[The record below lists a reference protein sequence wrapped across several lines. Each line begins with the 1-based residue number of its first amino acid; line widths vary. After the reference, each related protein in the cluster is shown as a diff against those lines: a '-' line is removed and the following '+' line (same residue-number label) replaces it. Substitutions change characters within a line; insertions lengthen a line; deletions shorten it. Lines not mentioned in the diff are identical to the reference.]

1 MCMEYFIL
9 GLILLVLCITF
20 YIVIKNKKY
29 KFSKEEVNTSIKN
42 SNSLVKL
49 KVDMLPASVCKK
61 YEIMHEVKDSN
72 LLTHINNLIPELVQ
86 TSTSIN
92 NAIKSSSE
100 VVYQVVIPSNTKLAK
115 SKNMKNAVRGIYH
128 GEKGVKGHANL
139 VAVDQSKNAIA
150 NTVSSSM
157 NITSMIVGQYYMS
170 QIDNKLSEISEEI
183 NKISDFQKNEYKSKI
198 LALVSQ
204 VKRIS
209 SFQSEILENFNIKE
223 MELSLLNNLEQK
235 CIELLGQANLEIE
248 GYTKK
253 NKKDF
258 KDYDETLSE
267 IEMWFS
273 SQRILMEILYKI
285 NDLKYILN
293 LGKISKE
300 QLSTLLNDYYTQV
313 TTVNNKLIEWHKK
326 YSSEFEIDVNSS
338 RRKRK
343 GFEGFVYYV
352 PSLINSDLKYKPIS
366 EKTKGL
372 IEKQS
377 SKFESVDDN
386 KLNLFNSDVRLI
398 SKEGK
403 IYYIPMEK
411 GD

>member
-1 MCMEYFIL
+1 
-9 GLILLVLCITF
+9 
-20 YIVIKNKKY
+20 
-29 KFSKEEVNTSIKN
+29 
-42 SNSLVKL
+42 
-49 KVDMLPASVCKK
+49 
-61 YEIMHEVKDSN
+61 
-72 LLTHINNLIPELVQ
+72 
-86 TSTSIN
+86 
-92 NAIKSSSE
+92 
-100 VVYQVVIPSNTKLAK
+100 
-115 SKNMKNAVRGIYH
+115 MKNAVRGIYH

-150 NTVSSSM
+150 NTVSSTM

-209 SFQSEILENFNIKE
+209 SFQSEILENSNIKE
-223 MELSLLNNLEQK
+223 MEISLLNNLEQK

-293 LGKISKE
+293 LGKVSKE